1 VFVAKKPEPAT
12 FNGAVN
18 ALAKRAAVAVEK
30 LRVKPGAKVDLAAI
44 DPESKLG
51 FEKEEAEALI
61 ESNRGRM
68 AELHELLWADNSRA
82 LLLVMQGMD
91 TSGKDGVIR
100 HVMTGL
106 NPQGCHVVSFKVPSE
121 EEADHDYLW
130 RIHKSVPGKGEIGIF
145 NRSHY
150 ESVLVERVLGLVPE
164 KVWKGRYEEINAFE
178 SLLENSGTHVV
189 KLFLHI
195 SKDEQKERLQARL
208 DDPTKNWKFSPH
220 DLETRA
226 KWAEYQRAFEDALGK
241 CSTAEAPWYVI
252 PSNRKWV
259 RNLCASTVVLAEL
272 ESMGLKW
279 PKPKFDLSKVKIV

>member
-1 VFVAKKPEPAT
+1 MAKKPEPA
-12 FNGAVN
+12 AVVGDVK
-18 ALAKRAAVAVEK
+18 ALAKRAAAAVEK
-30 LRVKPGAKVDLAAI
+30 LRVKPGAKLDLAAI

-61 ESNRGRM
+61 ESNRARM

-82 LLLVMQGMD
+82 LLLIMQGMD

-106 NPQGCHVVSFKVPSE
+106 NPQGCHVASFKVPTE

-130 RIHKSVPGKGEIGIF
+130 RVHKQVPAKGEIGIF

-150 ESVLVERVLGLVPE
+150 EAVLAERVLGIVPE
-164 KVWKGRYEEINAFE
+164 KTWKRRYAEINAFE

-208 DDPTKNWKFSPH
+208 DDPIKNWKFSPG
-220 DLETRA
+220 DLDTRA
-226 KWAEYQRAFEDALGK
+226 KWDAYRAAFEEALTK